1 MPPTVFRDGGH
12 PRSAQGRMHF
22 PASRHRN
29 GFLGHA
35 KWVRAWDAD
44 FPPCPLA
51 FLADGLSRAS
61 LEVALKSFETFSRS
75 KQPPGNVSSTVLK
88 RFGAMLGD
96 VFPEHFNIGPP
107 SKTYRITRSRG
118 SLRCPHAVRSA
129 PPRTSPRRDRT
140 GARCPD
146 SPRAAKIRPDN
157 TKKNGNFLN
166 LATNP

>member
-118 SLRCPHAVRSA
+118 SPRCPHAVRSA
-129 PPRTSPRRDRT
+129 PRGHPLAATAPVHA
-140 GARCPD
+140 ARILPAQQRSD
-146 SPRAAKIRPDN
+146 PTTR
-157 TKKNGNFLN
+157 KKM
-166 LATNP
+166 ATF